1 MIFSKWKKRVMKKK
15 TTQKMSKK
23 STSYDNSREIIGVML
38 FFTGL
43 FLVMLI
49 YLGHF
54 VATNEQEMV
63 NNSYNGRQEIIL
75 SQNYRG
81 TIYSAKG
88 ETLAKTVY
96 SPDGT
101 EYRTY
106 PYNNLFTH
114 VVGFS
119 TNGKTGI
126 EAYSNYYLIN
136 SNISMAEKRI

>member
-1 MIFSKWKKRVMKKK
+1 MIIPVKLLESCYFYR
-15 TTQKMSKK
+15 T
-23 STSYDNSREIIGVML
+23 
-38 FFTGL
+38 

-106 PYNNLFTH
+106 PYNNLFSH

-126 EAYSNYYLIN
+126 EAFSNYYLIN
-136 SNISMAEKRI
+136 SNISMAEKIANTTAGVKIREIMFIQHWI